1 MFSRARSLKYR
12 RPGANANSYGGGGF
26 TPTNQFGQ
34 FCINCGKKNHTITQ
48 CSEPFS
54 SYGVICFHKSSV
66 DNLQRVLM
74 VCRRHSVYYVEF
86 LRGKYDV
93 NNLEYLITLFS
104 RMTKDEI
111 QLICSSANFEALRYD
126 LGLDNTRRR
135 VFRAEYETSE
145 LKFNYILNLGI
156 LANVIQCINYIF
168 NEAFQIATIADI
180 ETATS
185 QFKLPIASV
194 STSSGPS
201 SEFIEDNRDVLN
213 ELKAEMTVQN
223 AEIYKM
229 PEWEIPKGKRQ
240 NKETDLQC
248 AVREFCEE
256 TGLGPENI
264 RIFKNVVPL
273 EEVYTGVN
281 GVEYKHIYFIGEIVN
296 IPDNLLVKAD
306 GTVAGVDG
314 SSQVSE
320 LQVDGQCKEQVSEVS
335 KIMLMDLAS
344 VNRELRVF
352 HVSKR
357 NIIQKA
363 FYIIGTLYNFFYY

>member
-1 MFSRARSLKYR
+1 MFSRARSLKYKR
-12 RPGANANSYGGGGF
+12 SGANSYGGSGL
-26 TPTNQFGQ
+26 TPINQFGQ
-34 FCINCGKKNHTITQ
+34 FCINCGKNNHTFTQ
-48 CSEPFS
+48 CNEPFS
-54 SYGVICFHKSSV
+54 SYGVICFHKSPI
-66 DNLQRVLM
+66 DNLHRVLM

-93 NNLEYLITLFS
+93 NNMEYLITLFS

-111 QLICSSANFEALRYD
+111 QLICSSANFEVLRND

-168 NEAFQIATIADI
+168 NEEFQIVTPGTDSSN
-180 ETATS
+180 S
-185 QFKLPIASV
+185 QFKIPITGISAPISNIN
-194 STSSGPS
+194 
-201 SEFIEDNRDVLN
+201 EFIQENREVLN
-213 ELKAEMTVQN
+213 ELKADMTIQN

-229 PEWEIPKGKRQ
+229 PEWEVPKGKRQ

-273 EEVYTGVN
+273 EEIYTGVN
-281 GVEYKHIYFIGEIVN
+281 GIEYKHIYFIGEIVD
-296 IPDNLLVKAD
+296 IPDNLLVKP
-306 GTVAGVDG
+306 DG
-314 SSQVSE
+314 SVMGDVSSQAAE
-320 LQVDGQCKEQVSEVS
+320 LCIDGQCREQVSEVS
-335 KIMLMDLAS
+335 KIMLMDLVS

>member
-1 MFSRARSLKYR
+1 MFSRARSLKYKR
-12 RPGANANSYGGGGF
+12 SGANNYGSSGF

-34 FCINCGKKNHTITQ
+34 FCINCGKNNHTFTQ
-48 CSEPFS
+48 CNEPFS
-54 SYGVICFHKSSV
+54 SYGVICFHKSQV
-66 DNLQRVLM
+66 DNLHRVLM

-93 NNLEYLITLFS
+93 NNIEYLITLFS

-111 QLICSSANFEALRYD
+111 QLICSSANFEALRND

-156 LANVIQCINYIF
+156 LANVIQSINFIF
-168 NEAFQIATIADI
+168 NEAFHMASATSNPDSAN
-180 ETATS
+180 S
-185 QFKLPIASV
+185 QFKLPITGPG
-194 STSSGPS
+194 TSSTANL
-201 SEFIEDNRDVLN
+201 SEFIQENRDVLN
-213 ELKAEMTVQN
+213 ELKAEMTMQN

-229 PEWEIPKGKRQ
+229 PEWEVPKGKRQ

-273 EEVYTGVN
+273 EEIYTGVN

-296 IPDNLLVKAD
+296 IPDNLLVNAD
-306 GTVAGVDG
+306 GSVTSGGA
-314 SSQVSE
+314 SQVSE
-320 LQVDGQCKEQVSEVS
+320 LRVDGQSKEQMSEVS
-335 KIMLMDLAS
+335 KIMLMDLAMI
-344 VNRELRVF
+344 NREIRVF
-352 HVSKR
+352 HISKR

>member
-1 MFSRARSLKYR
+1 MFSRARSLKYKR
-12 RPGANANSYGGGGF
+12 VIGSHGGF
-26 TPTNQFGQ
+26 TPTNQFGN
-34 FCINCGKKNHTITQ
+34 FCVNCGKNNHTFTQ
-48 CSEPFS
+48 CNEPFS
-54 SYGVICFHKSSV
+54 SYGIICFQKSPI
-66 DNLQRVLM
+66 DNLHRVLM

-104 RMTKDEI
+104 RMTKEEI
-111 QLICSSANFEALRYD
+111 QLICSSANFEVLRND

-135 VFRAEYETSE
+135 VFRVEYETSE

-156 LANVIQCINYIF
+156 LANVVQSINYIF
-168 NEAFQIATIADI
+168 DESFQITCLPSIPDSPNS
-180 ETATS
+180 T
-185 QFKLPIASV
+185 FKLPHAGN
-194 STSSGPS
+194 TGQLGNMG
-201 SEFIEDNRDVLN
+201 EFVQENRDVLN
-213 ELKAEMTVQN
+213 ELKAEMTFQN
-223 AEIYKM
+223 GAIYKQ

-273 EEVYTGVN
+273 EEVYTGIN

-296 IPDNLLVKAD
+296 IPDSLVVKED
-306 GTVAGVDG
+306 GSLNKEARG

-320 LQVDGQCKEQVSEVS
+320 LHVDGHCKEQVSEVS
-335 KIMLMDLAS
+335 KIMLMDLALI
-344 VNRELRVF
+344 NRELRIF